1 MIDNADKI
9 SLMKS
14 TYFTNTHHASK
25 IKEYGW
31 EWTWIFSLWVE
42 LQQLEKKWIKYTVI
56 NRFAQMLSINSCTQ
70 WRTFECCKLNCGVDE
85 YNF

>member
-9 SLMKS
+9 SDEKYLFHQ
-14 TYFTNTHHASK
+14 YRPC
-25 IKEYGW
+25 IKNQRIW
-31 EWTWIFSLWVE
+31 VRMNITFFIVSRTPATWR
-42 LQQLEKKWIKYTVI
+42 KWIKYTVI
-56 NRFAQMLSINSCTQ
+56 NRFAQILSINSSTQ